1 MTVSRLEDLRDQP
14 LVGEVAYRVCNGP
27 LRPLLFHQHAH
38 TAYYLTLDS
47 LRSFEQ
53 SDAVGPGPF
62 VVPAI
67 AFWFLAVE
75 SYVST
80 LYKTCDVIADSVN
93 RAELRQPADSPLHK
107 TGKVVTK
114 MMAVKEWITGT
125 CPPDPPRNRL
135 QEFTTFRNA
144 LFHDLTDYA
153 PKTTYDHT
161 QFAPRAEKCNQAD
174 LVEAV
179 AISLE
184 VFCYFRSV
192 FYGADLMP
200 SISLGPT
207 VENLDVLADEVIYP
221 AYQEILASKNLSST
235 VGSTKSL
242 PCPAE
247 LRASLQF
254 LIRSNGAMAHRATP
268 LVAERIVDQH
278 ETAAIQ
284 ARPTKDDVFHLP
296 SYAR

>member
-1 MTVSRLEDLRDQP
+1 
-14 LVGEVAYRVCNGP
+14 
-27 LRPLLFHQHAH
+27 
-38 TAYYLTLDS
+38 
-47 LRSFEQ
+47 
-53 SDAVGPGPF
+53 
-62 VVPAI
+62 
-67 AFWFLAVE
+67 
-75 SYVST
+75 
-80 LYKTCDVIADSVN
+80 
-93 RAELRQPADSPLHK
+93 
-107 TGKVVTK
+107 
-114 MMAVKEWITGT
+114 MMAVKEWITGK

-135 QEFTTFRNA
+135 QEFATFRNA
-144 LFHDLTDYA
+144 LFHDLTGYA

-207 VENLDVLADEVIYP
+207 VELADEVIYP

-235 VGSTKSL
+235 VGSAKSL
-242 PCPAE
+242 LCPAE

-254 LIRSNGAMAHRATP
+254 LICSNGAMAHRATP
-268 LVAERIVDQH
+268 LAAELIVDQH

-284 ARPTKDDVFHLP
+284 ARPTKDDVFQLP
-296 SYAR
+296 STPGDVAQAAFPDAAQRHRPRKRLAVQPVSCRYVRAAHPP